1 MKLFASEEAILPVNF
16 LVWAGGWTEQILAL
30 GWVHSDDIYIYVFS
44 FLRKKI
50 IHSKS

>member
-30 GWVHSDDIYIYVFS
+30 GWVYSTEYIYFFKERKS
-44 FLRKKI
+44 FIQRVE
-50 IHSKS
+50 